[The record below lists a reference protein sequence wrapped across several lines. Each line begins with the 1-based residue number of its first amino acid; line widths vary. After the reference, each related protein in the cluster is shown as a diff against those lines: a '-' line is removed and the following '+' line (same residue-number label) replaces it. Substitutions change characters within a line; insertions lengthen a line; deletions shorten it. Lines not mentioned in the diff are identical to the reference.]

1 MQKSCG
7 NAAIPTAL
15 LEFLFRFLFFCI
27 SDFLDFCQSICVC
40 HVPCERCQCRVSPV
54 DPEYICIRNGIR
66 KHRAGKPEAQ
76 MAGRILHF
84 TDRIVIALDAE
95 LCNFQILPSDM
106 FLFFRD
112 VEERMPL

>member
-40 HVPCERCQCRVSPV
+40 HVPCERCQCRVSLWIQNTSV
-54 DPEYICIRNGIR
+54 SGTASGSIVPESQ
-66 KHRAGKPEAQ
+66 KPRWPD
-76 MAGRILHF
+76 GSFISR
-84 TDRIVIALDAE
+84 IAL
-95 LCNFQILPSDM
+95 S
-106 FLFFRD
+106 
-112 VEERMPL
+112 

>member
-40 HVPCERCQCRVSPV
+40 HVPCERCQCRVGSIV
-54 DPEYICIRNGIR
+54 PESQ
-66 KHRAGKPEAQ
+66 KPRWPD
-76 MAGRILHF
+76 GSFISR
-84 TDRIVIALDAE
+84 IAL
-95 LCNFQILPSDM
+95 S
-106 FLFFRD
+106 
-112 VEERMPL
+112 